1 MNTDT
6 ESQATIATDVEAR
19 YMDRQLY
26 HKMKFRKQF
35 IFMKEA
41 LELIAPEASL
51 ASLYELSVRSLED
64 PMLHRLNDYLNL
76 IITDRQEIYDNN
88 VVRIEVNGDGDHLVA
103 DVLPNFYG
111 TDILN
116 HGNLQN
122 GNFGLENGHDQNPY
136 QEIIDLTGE

>member
-1 MNTDT
+1 MNTDE
-6 ESQATIATDVEAR
+6 ESQATIATDVQAR
-19 YMDRQLY
+19 YMDRQTY

-76 IITDRQEIYDNN
+76 IITDRQEIYDHDL
-88 VVRIEVNGDGDHLVA
+88 VRIGVSGDSDQLVA
-103 DVLPNFYG
+103 DVSPPSYDGSEVLQ
-111 TDILN
+111 
-116 HGNLQN
+116 HGD
-122 GNFGLENGHDQNPY
+122 FGLENGYDQNPY

>member
-6 ESQATIATDVEAR
+6 ESQETIATDVEAQ
-19 YMDRQLY
+19 YMERQMY

-41 LELIAPEASL
+41 LELVAPEASL

-76 IITDRQEIYDNN
+76 IIADRQEIYDHD
-88 VVRIEVNGDGDHLVA
+88 VVRIGVNGDSDHLVA

-116 HGNLQN
+116 HGDMQN
-122 GNFGLENGHDQNPY
+122 GDFGLENGNDQNPY
-136 QEIIDLTGE
+136 QDIIDLTGE